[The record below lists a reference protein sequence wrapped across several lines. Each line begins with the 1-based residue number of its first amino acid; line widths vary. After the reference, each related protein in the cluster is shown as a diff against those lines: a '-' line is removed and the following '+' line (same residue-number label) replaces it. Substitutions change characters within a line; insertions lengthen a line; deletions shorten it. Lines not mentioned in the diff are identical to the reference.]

1 MKNLKHLDT
10 IEGINKQ
17 IGLLDKE
24 INFLKSLAVSQIGK
38 DALVLLHNKEDKLK
52 TNLEELTNKFK
63 RLQMEYDERLT
74 RQVSADRLAA
84 RLKKNMEALQKQLG
98 DEQENAQQLR
108 DQIHELDER
117 NNKLAKAIK
126 EKEEQKKTKNAYQLQ
141 LSAEEMYEIGEEN
154 YKKGNYPKAV
164 KWYRKAAERG
174 YVIAQTDLADM
185 YVIGKGISQDDSEA
199 VSMVS

>member
-1 MKNLKHLDT
+1 
-10 IEGINKQ
+10 
-17 IGLLDKE
+17 
-24 INFLKSLAVSQIGK
+24 
-38 DALVLLHNKEDKLK
+38 
-52 TNLEELTNKFK
+52 
-63 RLQMEYDERLT
+63 
-74 RQVSADRLAA
+74 
-84 RLKKNMEALQKQLG
+84 MEALQKQLG

-117 NNKLAKAIK
+117 NNKLAKVLK

-174 YVIAQTDLADM
+174 YGMAQTD
-185 YVIGKGISQDDSEA
+185 
-199 VSMVS
+199 